1 MVNPMSEMKET
12 AGRNTGGN
20 KIMNVSTGDYV
31 SCFVCVKSLSED
43 DK

>member
-12 AGRNTGGN
+12 SGRNTGGN
-20 KIMNVSTGDYV
+20 KIMNVTKGDLV
-31 SCFVCVKSLSED
+31 SCFVCIKSLSD